1 MLRWFNET
9 CHYRV
14 ERKQGFPQLCVRCFC
29 VRTRNYIYFPHS
41 EEDNK
46 VWEDTSGLVWQSVFK
61 VSICFRM
68 TDSLPHLPLHQDS
81 AIAPMCCWALRVC
94 VYTVC
99 VCVTSTTSTPV
110 TIANIPCRSCFP
122 LLKGWYRQRQRTHRS
137 FLRLNAK
144 SSSACWKGKKNR

>member
-1 MLRWFNET
+1 MKRVITELR
-9 CHYRV
+9 
-14 ERKQGFPQLCVRCFC
+14 G
-29 VRTRNYIYFPHS
+29 
-41 EEDNK
+41 NK
-46 VWEDTSGLVWQSVFK
+46 VSHSFVWGVFVLEQETIFTFPIAKKTIKCGRTQVVLFDSLSLKSPFVSVL
-61 VSICFRM
+61 